1 MNAPTPANELL
12 LKRGFILEKEYQLY
26 EHQAQYYE
34 TDQMRI
40 IHHSNYIRW
49 FEEARTDLME
59 QIGFGYDQME
69 KQGIIV
75 PVLSVNC
82 EYKSMVYYNDRVYI
96 IPKIEVF
103 NGIRLHISYRI
114 IDKMTGEL
122 RSFGESKHCF
132 LSDKGR
138 PVSLKKVD
146 KYLYDLFDTYVGVD
160 FEPKEN

>member
-1 MNAPTPANELL
+1 M
-12 LKRGFILEKEYQLY
+12 LEKNYQLY

-34 TDQMRI
+34 TDQMGI

-49 FEEARTDLME
+49 FEEARTDLMD

-69 KQGIIV
+69 KQGMIV

-82 EYKSMVYYNDRVYI
+82 EYKSMVRYNDRVYI
-96 IPKIEVF
+96 IPKIDVF
-103 NGIRLHISYRI
+103 NGIRLQISYRV
-114 IDKMTGEL
+114 IDKKSGEL

-132 LSDKGR
+132 LGVGGR

-146 KYLYDLFDTYVGVD
+146 KELYNLFDSYVGVD
-160 FEPKEN
+160 FEPIEN

>member
-1 MNAPTPANELL
+1 M
-12 LKRGFILEKEYQLY
+12 LEKKYQLY

-34 TDQMRI
+34 TDQMGI

-49 FEEARTDLME
+49 FEEARTDLMD

-82 EYKSMVYYNDRVYI
+82 EYKSMVRYNDRVYI
-96 IPKIEVF
+96 IPKIDVF
-103 NGIRLHISYRI
+103 NGIRLQISYRV
-114 IDKMTGEL
+114 IDKKSGEL

-132 LSDKGR
+132 LGDGGR

-146 KYLYDLFDTYVGVD
+146 KELYNLFDSYVGVD
-160 FEPKEN
+160 FEPIEN